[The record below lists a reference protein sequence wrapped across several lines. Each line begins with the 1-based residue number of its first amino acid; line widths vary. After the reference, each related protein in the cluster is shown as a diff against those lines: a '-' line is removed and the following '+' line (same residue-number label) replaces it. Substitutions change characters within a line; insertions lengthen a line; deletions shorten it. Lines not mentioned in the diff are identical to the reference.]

1 MECVW
6 PVSSAIICA
15 HRGCESGRGVN
26 KENAMSGGTVRDVS
40 AEEFDQLVSGS
51 TVPVVAD
58 FWAPWCGPCRM
69 VGPVLEKLAAD
80 HPDKITVVKV
90 NVDENTELAARFA
103 VMSIPTVIMFKGGKL
118 EKQIVG
124 ARGQK
129 DYEAEF
135 GL

>member
-1 MECVW
+1 M
-6 PVSSAIICA
+6 
-15 HRGCESGRGVN
+15 SGR
-26 KENAMSGGTVRDVS
+26 TVSDIAS
-40 AEEFDQLVSGS
+40 LQDFDQLVSTS

-80 HPDKITVVKV
+80 HADKITVVKI
-90 NVDENTELAARFA
+90 NVDENGELAARYA
-103 VMSIPTVIMFKGGKL
+103 VMSIPTVIMFKGGQL
-118 EKQIVG
+118 HKQLVG

-129 DYEAEF
+129 DYESEF